1 MSDRQSLSAFQV
13 IQLVLLGLIAFST
26 GGILMW
32 LLLSNSAKPPEVS
45 APTTPV
51 VQPADQSAF
60 EAVREHQLA
69 QAPNVSGMDP
79 KQAALTLANWSF
91 DHKAWSEAIS
101 QYEKAIALGSDN
113 PDVRTDLGS
122 AYRFSG
128 QFEKA
133 IEQYQ
138 IANRQNPQHEN
149 SLFNLASLYLQNLR
163 QPDKAIA
170 LLEDFEHKF
179 PQSGALPRVHEMLN
193 EARNQTQH

>member
-1 MSDRQSLSAFQV
+1 MPDRSKFPVFQL
-13 IQLVLLGLIAFST
+13 IQLVFLGIIAFST

-32 LLLSNSAKPPEVS
+32 LLLSNNAKPPQNP
-45 APTTPV
+45 APTASESQV
-51 VQPADQSAF
+51 SKSAF
-60 EAVREHQLA
+60 DAVQEHQLA
-69 QAPNVSGMDP
+69 QAPNTSGMDP
-79 KQAALTLANWSF
+79 KTAALTLANWSF
-91 DHKAWSEAIS
+91 DQKAWSEAIS
-101 QYEKAIALGSDN
+101 QYQKAITLGSDN

-149 SLFNLASLYLQNLR
+149 SVFNLASLYLQNLR

-179 PQSGALPRVHEMLN
+179 PQSGALPRVHELLN
-193 EARNQTQH
+193 EARNQTQR

>member
-1 MSDRQSLSAFQV
+1 MPDRSKFPVFQL
-13 IQLVLLGLIAFST
+13 IQLVFLGIIAFST

-32 LLLSNSAKPPEVS
+32 LLLSNNAKPPQNP
-45 APTTPV
+45 APTASESQV
-51 VQPADQSAF
+51 SKSAF
-60 EAVREHQLA
+60 DAVQEHQLA
-69 QAPNVSGMDP
+69 QAPNISGMDP
-79 KQAALTLANWSF
+79 KTAALTLANWSF
-91 DHKAWSEAIS
+91 DQKAWSEAIS
-101 QYEKAIALGSDN
+101 QYQKAITLGSDN

-149 SLFNLASLYLQNLR
+149 SVFNLASLYLQNLR

-179 PQSGALPRVHEMLN
+179 PQSGALPRVHELLN
-193 EARNQTQH
+193 EARNQTQR

>member
-1 MSDRQSLSAFQV
+1 MSDRPPLSAFQV
-13 IQLVLLGLIAFST
+13 IQLVLLGVIAFST

-32 LLLSNSAKPPEVS
+32 LLLSNNAKPPEVS
-45 APTTPV
+45 TPATPV
-51 VQPADQSAF
+51 AQPADQSAF
-60 EAVREHQLA
+60 TAVREHQLA
-69 QAPNVSGMDP
+69 QAPNVSGIDP
-79 KQAALTLANWSF
+79 KEAALTLANWSF

-101 QYEKAIALGSDN
+101 QYQKAIALGSDN

-163 QPDKAIA
+163 QPNKAIA

-179 PQSGALPRVHEMLN
+179 PQSGALPRVHELLN
-193 EARNQTQH
+193 EARHQTQQ